1 MTLPTLQEQRARILE
16 EMASIDHMIRGHL
29 STQTYRVQRHGQTI
43 VQGPYYLLQRH
54 QDGRN
59 QSQRVSDQEAEMITA
74 HVLAYKRYLELADR
88 FAALTEEATWK
99 EQPQSVKKKFRRFW
113 QPAAPKR
120 RPS

>member
-1 MTLPTLQEQRARILE
+1 MILPTLQEQRARILE

-54 QDGRN
+54 QQGRN
-59 QSQRVSDQEAEMITA
+59 QSQRVSDQEVEMITA
-74 HVLAYKRYLELADR
+74 HVLAYQRYMELADR
-88 FAALTEEATWK
+88 FASLTEEATWN
-99 EQPQSVKKKFRRFW
+99 EQPQTIKKKFRRFW
-113 QPAAPKR
+113 QAASPKR

>member
-1 MTLPTLQEQRARILE
+1 MTLFTLQEQRARILE
-16 EMASIDHMIRGHL
+16 EMAGIDHMIRGHL

-54 QDGRN
+54 QEGRN
-59 QSQRVSDQEAEMITA
+59 QSQRVSDQEAETITA

-99 EQPQSVKKKFRRFW
+99 KQPQSVKKKFRRFW
-113 QPAAPKR
+113 QPAAPRR

>member
-1 MTLPTLQEQRARILE
+1 MIVPTLQEQRARILE

-54 QDGRN
+54 QQGRN
-59 QSQRVSDQEAEMITA
+59 QSQRVSDQEVEMITA
-74 HVLAYKRYLELADR
+74 HVLAYQRYMELADR
-88 FAALTEEATWK
+88 FASLTEEATWN
-99 EQPQSVKKKFRRFW
+99 EQPQTIKKKFRRFW
-113 QPAAPKR
+113 QAASPKR